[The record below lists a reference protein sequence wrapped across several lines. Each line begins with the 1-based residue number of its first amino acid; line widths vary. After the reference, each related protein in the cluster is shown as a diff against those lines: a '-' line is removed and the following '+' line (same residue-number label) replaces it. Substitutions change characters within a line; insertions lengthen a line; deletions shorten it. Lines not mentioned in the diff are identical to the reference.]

1 MDMVGGRERDMDM
14 VVVVLAAVA
23 FLPSERVVPSTA
35 RWPPS
40 PSAPR
45 RLYQLNGLGIL
56 FEVSSSPTP
65 LSAFW
70 YFLFIAFDDRCGK

>member
-1 MDMVGGRERDMDM
+1 MGM
-14 VVVVLAAVA
+14 VVVVLGVA
-23 FLPSERVVPSTA
+23 FSLSERVVPSTA

-70 YFLFIAFDDRCGK
+70 YFLFIAFD